1 MVEPSMTIDGQE
13 VTTTAWLDVV
23 DPSSGAVCGRAPKAT
38 TADLGRAL
46 EAAARAG
53 GEAWG
58 TDEEARCR
66 ALRAM
71 AEAVEAHQP
80 ELAELLTTEQ
90 GKPLTEARAEVGRAA
105 QWLSYYADLQL
116 APELIR
122 SDAAETIELFRRPV
136 GVVAAITPWNAP
148 VMLASWKIAPALRT
162 GNTVVLKPSPFT
174 PLTTLRLG
182 ELWRE
187 MLPAGVLNVVSG
199 GDDLGAAM
207 TAHPL
212 VRKISFTGSVAAGAK
227 VAAAGAVGLKRL
239 TLELGGNDAAILLDD
254 VDIDQVVPALF
265 WSAFRNCGQ
274 VCSAVKRVYVPKSC
288 YDKLVEA
295 MVAMA
300 RSVRLGPGRQDG
312 VELGP
317 VSNAPQLA
325 RVMEL
330 VDDAA
335 ERGAQVVV
343 GGPVAGSDGWF
354 FSPAIVAGATAGSR
368 LVDEEQFG
376 PALPIVSYRQVDDAI
391 RQANDTEYGLSG
403 SVWGSDPERLRGVA
417 DALECGR
424 VGINEHPGIG
434 PDQPFAGW
442 KSSGLGVENGH
453 DVLLQYTQPQVRYY
467 QQPTTKR

>member
-1 MVEPSMTIDGQE
+1 MVEPSMTIDGKG
-13 VTTTAWLDVV
+13 VTTATQLDVV

-38 TADLGRAL
+38 DADLARAL

-53 GEAWG
+53 REAWG
-58 TDEEARCR
+58 TGEEARCR
-66 ALRAM
+66 ALRSM
-71 AEAVEAHQP
+71 AEAVKVHQP

-90 GKPLTEARAEVGRAA
+90 GKPLAEARAEVGRAA
-105 QWLSYYADLQL
+105 QWLSYYADLEL
-116 APELIR
+116 APEPIR

-212 VRKISFTGSVAAGAK
+212 VRKITFTGSVATGVK
-227 VAAAGAVGLKRL
+227 VAAAAATGLKRL

-254 VDIDQVVPALF
+254 VDIDQVVPSLF

-274 VCSAVKRVYVPKSC
+274 VCSAVKRVYVPSSH
-288 YDKLVEA
+288 YDEVVEA
-295 MVAMA
+295 MASMA

-325 RVMEL
+325 RVTDL
-330 VDDAA
+330 VEDAA
-335 ERGAQVVV
+335 ERGAQVVA
-343 GGPVAGSDGWF
+343 GGPVAGSDGLF
-354 FSPAIVAGATAGSR
+354 FSPAIVAGAIVGSR

-376 PALPIVSYRQVDDAI
+376 PALPIISYTEVDDAV
-391 RQANDTEYGLSG
+391 RQANDTVYGLSG
-403 SVWGSDPERLRGVA
+403 SVWGSDPQRLRAVA

-442 KSSGLGVENGH
+442 KSSGLGVENGR
-453 DVLLQYTQPQVRYY
+453 DVLLQYTQPQVRYCR
-467 QQPTTKR
+467 QLFT